1 MKYLA
6 GLFAALLFVA
16 GCSDSTLDS
25 DAFANKPLE
34 DGWTWVPYDSDLLR
48 ISGRTNYERGEF
60 VILSWSASSIT
71 IAFVG
76 TALEL
81 NARTNNNVY
90 LDVFVDGEETPS
102 SLILLTNSDLAAP
115 SIVPVISGLPLD
127 THVVTLYKRSGS
139 NFGDWYVY
147 GMRVL
152 GKAEKE
158 LLPPMPKRK
167 IEFVGNSITC
177 GDDVL
182 VPVPGQD
189 FELIYE
195 SSFYSYAGQ
204 TARILHAEEHNICSG
219 GHGIYVNLN
228 GSKALTLPVMY
239 RKTSSISSSF
249 VLWDHGQW
257 HPDIVVINLGTNDF
271 ASGKNDSTMFIKKT
285 VDFVR
290 NIRSYH
296 ADAKIVLLDGPML
309 YGENLVKC
317 RQYLDV
323 AKATLEG
330 EGIMGVYR
338 FSFEPNQG
346 FHPVKEKALV
356 DAESL
361 SVWIRSEFGWD

>member
-6 GLFAALLFVA
+6 RLLAVLLWVS
-16 GCSDSTLDS
+16 GCSDSTLDLETS
-25 DAFANKPLE
+25 SNEPLE
-34 DGWTWVPYDSDLLR
+34 EGWTWVPYDSDLLQ
-48 ISGRTNYERGEF
+48 ISGRANYESGEF

-71 IAFVG
+71 IAFIG
-76 TALEL
+76 TALKL
-81 NARTNNNVY
+81 KTGTNNNVY
-90 LDVFVDGEETPS
+90 LDVFVDGEEIPS
-102 SLILLTNSDLAAP
+102 SLIKLTYSQHGAP
-115 SIVPVISGLPLD
+115 SIVPVVSNLPQD
-127 THVVTLYKRSGS
+127 THVVTLYKRSAS

-147 GMRVL
+147 GMHVF
-152 GKAEKE
+152 GNAEKE
-158 LLPPMPKRK
+158 LLPPKPKRK

-177 GDDVL
+177 GEDVL
-182 VPVPGQD
+182 VPVLGQD
-189 FELIYE
+189 FDLINE

-204 TARILHAEEHNICSG
+204 TARILHAEEHNICCG
-219 GHGIYVNLN
+219 GHGIYVNLD
-228 GSKALTLPVMY
+228 GSKEQTLPIMY
-239 RKTSSISSSF
+239 NKTSSESLSSD
-249 VLWDHGQW
+249 LWDHSKW

-271 ASGKNDSTMFIKKT
+271 ASGKNDSTMFVKTT

-290 NIRSYH
+290 KIRSYH

-309 YGENLVKC
+309 HEEHLVKC